1 MQEPAKIR
9 AAIQTTHPPAA
20 SDPPS
25 PFSHSLSLKCRL
37 THLQRLN
44 PGPAETKSWLGF
56 FCRSPTPWLA
66 FSSKH
71 SHCGKIL
78 HQKPYLRLG
87 SSPCLTD
94 CASPRQLYLCK
105 HTPFTSN
112 TPSPAPDTNT
122 VLLGLLQMP
131 LCPPRVNNYR
141 VLRYPATSTGKQ
153 TTHKGTGRACE
164 TLFRV
169 SFGEGGKER

>member
-9 AAIQTTHPPAA
+9 AAIQTTQPPAA
-20 SDPPS
+20 SDRPVLS
-25 PFSHSLSLKCRL
+25 AIVLSLKCRF

-44 PGPAETKSWLGF
+44 PGPAETKSSLGF
-56 FCRSPTPWLA
+56 FCRPLTPWLA

-71 SHCGKIL
+71 SHYGKIL

-112 TPSPAPDTNT
+112 TPFPR
-122 VLLGLLQMP
+122 LQHEYCSSGALANALVSS
-131 LCPPRVNNYR
+131 LC
-141 VLRYPATSTGKQ
+141 
-153 TTHKGTGRACE
+153 
-164 TLFRV
+164 
-169 SFGEGGKER
+169 

>member
-9 AAIQTTHPPAA
+9 AAIQTTQPPAA

-56 FCRSPTPWLA
+56 FCRPPTPWLA
-66 FSSKH
+66 FSSKL
-71 SHCGKIL
+71 SHYGKIL

-94 CASPRQLYLCK
+94 CTSPRQLYLCK

-112 TPSPAPDTNT
+112 TPFPRPPTRILFFWGSCKCPCVFPVLITT
-122 VLLGLLQMP
+122 V
-131 LCPPRVNNYR
+131 
-141 VLRYPATSTGKQ
+141 
-153 TTHKGTGRACE
+153 
-164 TLFRV
+164 F
-169 SFGEGGKER
+169 